1 MNDTGPPKPERSQG
15 VGLTYRLIREV
26 HNVNVSVVRGYVGVL
41 TVRVMPII
49 KGVVH

>member
-15 VGLTYRLIREV
+15 VGKLIRLIGEV

-49 KGVVH
+49 KRVVH

>member
-26 HNVNVSVVRGYVGVL
+26 HNVNVSVVRSCGGVL
-41 TVRVMPII
+41 TVRVTLIV
-49 KGVVH
+49 KGDVH